1 MRITD
6 FFSATLMTV
15 LTSNCLIVCMV
26 AIFRNK
32 RILLHAGYKIFALLM
47 ALIAIRMLIPFE
59 MPFSHN
65 VYLPDLISIVLSE
78 IRVRRTIGEFRISL
92 WGVFCLL
99 WAAVAVI
106 LFLRYLS
113 QYRRTGKMIQTR
125 GEDITSEEPYRSIL
139 QSVCDRKR
147 KKNRFRVM
155 RMFEVSEPMLFGIL
169 RPVILLPESMELSEE
184 ELGIVLGHE
193 AFHHFHHDLLLKAIV
208 RIITIIYWWNP
219 FCRILNRQTD
229 VILDMRVDDRLT
241 ENQSEFRYRYL
252 SCLLHLLKMAE
263 AEPPFDRGITVSI
276 CREEALLTKR
286 FELLKN
292 GGKRK
297 GRGLTLVAFSSATLL
312 VLLSYWYIL
321 EPSYLPSEVT
331 ETTFGLD
338 RENAYLV
345 RKADGTYDVYLWGRY
360 IHSTDDL
367 EGYLYYDLLI
377 YDEEGNLI
385 ED

>member
-1 MRITD
+1 MKTAHYVGTLKITLWD
-6 FFSATLMTV
+6 LF
-15 LTSNCLIVCMV
+15 CLI
-26 AIFRNK
+26 
-32 RILLHAGYKIFALLM
+32 
-47 ALIAIRMLIPFE
+47 
-59 MPFSHN
+59 
-65 VYLPDLISIVLSE
+65 
-78 IRVRRTIGEFRISL
+78 
-92 WGVFCLL
+92 
-99 WAAVAVI
+99 WAAGAII
-106 LFLRYLS
+106 LFFRYML

-125 GEDITSEEPYRSIL
+125 GEDITSEEPYRDIL
-139 QSVCDRKR
+139 QSVCDRK
-147 KKNRFRVM
+147 KQKNRFRVM
-155 RMFEVSEPMLFGIL
+155 RMSGFSMPVLFGIF

-219 FCRILNRQTD
+219 FCRILNRQAD

-286 FELLKN
+286 FELLKD

-297 GRGLTLVAFSSATLL
+297 GGRLTLATSFLAI
-312 VLLSYWYIL
+312 VLFFG
-321 EPSYLPSEVT
+321 SYLYIFEAMYFSPEVT

-345 RKADGTYDVYLWGRY
+345 RKKDGTYDIYLWGKFL
-360 IHSTDDL
+360 HSTDDL